1 MSFLS
6 SYPSKKISKSL
17 DGERVYLRS
26 PEYRDWEKW
35 SETRRENMSHLKPW
49 EPTWPLNDLERSSFL
64 RRVKVYEKLISND
77 EAYPFL
83 IFDKYSNEL
92 IGELNINNVQRGVLQ
107 SCSIGYWI
115 SKNRIG
121 LGFMSESIMLIKNF
135 IFNELGL
142 HRIEAACLESN
153 EPSLNVL
160 KKSTLRNFF
169 WNAKVQIDDIVLL
182 DHLLKKETN
191 HNPLF
196 FLLQQY
202 KFHQF

>member
-6 SYPSKKISKSL
+6 SYPSKKIPKYL
-17 DGERVYLRS
+17 EGERVYLRS

-35 SETRRENMSHLKPW
+35 SDARRENMSHLKPW
-49 EPTWPLNDLERSSFL
+49 EPTWPHNDLERNSFL
-64 RRVKVYEKLISND
+64 RRVKVYEKLINND

-83 IFDKYSNEL
+83 IFDRKTNDL

-115 SKNRIG
+115 AKNRIG
-121 LGFMSESIMLIKNF
+121 LGFMSESITIIKNF

-153 EPSLNVL
+153 VSSLSVL
-160 KKSTLRNFF
+160 KKNSFHIEGKARKYLKINGK
-169 WNAKVQIDDIVLL
+169 WQ
-182 DHLLKKETN
+182 DHLIFSCLETED
-191 HNPLF
+191 
-196 FLLQQY
+196 
-202 KFHQF
+202 

>member
-6 SYPSKKISKSL
+6 SYPSKKISKYL

-49 EPTWPLNDLERSSFL
+49 EPTWPLNDLERNSFL

-83 IFDKYSNEL
+83 IFDKNSNEL

-142 HRIEAACLESN
+142 HRVEAACLESN

-160 KKSTLRNFF
+160 KKNNFHVEGKARKYLKINGK
-169 WNAKVQIDDIVLL
+169 WQ
-182 DHLLKKETN
+182 DHLIFSCLESED
-191 HNPLF
+191 
-196 FLLQQY
+196 
-202 KFHQF
+202 

>member
-6 SYPSKKISKSL
+6 SYPSKKISKYL

-49 EPTWPLNDLERSSFL
+49 EPTWPLNDLERNSFL

-83 IFDKYSNEL
+83 IFDKNSNEL

-115 SKNRIG
+115 SNWLGWMCRHVLPNEIQSKQRIQPH
-121 LGFMSESIMLIKNF
+121 E
-135 IFNELGL
+135 
-142 HRIEAACLESN
+142 
-153 EPSLNVL
+153 
-160 KKSTLRNFF
+160 
-169 WNAKVQIDDIVLL
+169 
-182 DHLLKKETN
+182 
-191 HNPLF
+191 
-196 FLLQQY
+196 
-202 KFHQF
+202 